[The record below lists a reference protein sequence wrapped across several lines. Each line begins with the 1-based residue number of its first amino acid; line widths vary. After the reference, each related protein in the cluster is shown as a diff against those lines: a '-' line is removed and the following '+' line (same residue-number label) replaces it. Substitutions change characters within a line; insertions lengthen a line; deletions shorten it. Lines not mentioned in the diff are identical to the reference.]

1 MGKRFRLFLEFLV
14 KPFYGVVMGILA
26 LLGNIEIVQ
35 NWALPHLPV
44 GIQRIILGATMND
57 VVISILQWL
66 SRSWGYLFLFM
77 VVVAIFDGFYR
88 KTAKYINEPIK
99 AKITVIPVPN
109 GPSEDYI
116 GLEIYNGE
124 KLHLTNCEV
133 KVERIL
139 NIRHNKKPEELDISG
154 GYSDSF
160 NINSGDHKKVE
171 IAEVTVNHFKLS
183 LGRRCIEIPLS
194 DRGLEP
200 GKYIFE
206 LRIFGDIEG
215 RPIKRIDKTYQV
227 EFHRTSKSNYLQIKD
242 VAAEQRLHSDGLP
255 ASRKKAA
262 GKLSTH

>member
-1 MGKRFRLFLEFLV
+1 MGKRFRLFREFLV
-14 KPFYGVVMGILA
+14 KPFYVVVLGILA
-26 LLGNIEIVQ
+26 FLSHIETVQ

-57 VVISILQWL
+57 VVISIFQWL
-66 SRSWGYLFLFM
+66 SRSWGYLFLVM
-77 VVVAIFDGFYR
+77 VSVAIFDGFYR

-133 KVERIL
+133 KAERIL
-139 NIRHNKKPEELDISG
+139 NISRHNRKPKELDILG
-154 GYSDSF
+154 EYSDSF
-160 NINSGDHKKVE
+160 NINCGDHKKVE

-183 LGRRCIEIPLS
+183 LERRCIEIPPIDS
-194 DRGLEP
+194 GLEP

-206 LRIFGDIEG
+206 LRIFGNIDG
-215 RPIKRIDKTYQV
+215 RPMKRIDKTYQV

-242 VAAEQRLHSDGLP
+242 VAAEQAAATDRKT
-255 ASRKKAA
+255 ASGTDIKAS
-262 GKLSTH
+262 GG